1 MLQSN
6 YMDTNNRLLS
16 GIQPTGEIHL
26 GNYLGAIKN
35 WVDLQDQYNCYFFIA
50 DLHAI
55 TIKYDTSKYQDDILS
70 LTATML
76 ACGIDPKKSIIFPQ
90 SKISAHSELC
100 WLLATLIPIAE
111 LQRMTQF
118 KDKSKQNSANVNAG
132 LFLYPVLQAADILL
146 YRPAVVPVGE
156 DQLQHLELTNVIVKK
171 FNHVFGKYFFAVNPV
186 VTRSARL
193 KSLAD
198 PTKKMSKSLGPA
210 HCISFSDNLDA
221 IRKKVMKAVTD
232 TSSEGTSMSAG
243 VINLFNILEAL
254 NPQVGKNLKDDYNN
268 KNLSYAKLKTEVA
281 DAIITLVE
289 PIKKRRAQILTDKAE
304 IRKILDNGAEKA
316 RVSAEQTLL
325 DVKRLMGLV

>member
-1 MLQSN
+1 MN
-6 YMDTNNRLLS
+6 TNNRLLS
-16 GIQPTGEIHL
+16 GIQPTGELHL
-26 GNYLGAIKN
+26 GNYLGAVKN
-35 WVDLQDQYNCYFFIA
+35 WVDLQNQYNCYFFIA

-55 TIKYDTSKYQDDILS
+55 TVKYDTSKYQDNILS
-70 LTATML
+70 LTATLL
-76 ACGIDPKKSIIFPQ
+76 ACGVDAKKSVIFPQ
-90 SKISAHSELC
+90 SRIGAHSELC
-100 WLLATLIPIAE
+100 WLLTTLVPVSE

-118 KDKSKQNSANVNAG
+118 KDKAKQNFNNINSG
-132 LFLYPVLQAADILL
+132 LLLYPVLQAADILL

-198 PTKKMSKSLGPA
+198 PTKKMSKSLGPT
-210 HCISFSDNLDA
+210 HYLSLSDTSDV

-232 TSSEGTSMSAG
+232 TTAGGTTMSAG
-243 VINLFNILEAL
+243 VINLFNILDAL
-254 NPQVGKNLKDDYNN
+254 NPQVGKSLKDDYNN

-281 DAIITLVE
+281 DAVVSLIE
-289 PIKKRRAQILTDKAE
+289 PIQKKRADLLKEKTE
-304 IRKILDNGAEKA
+304 IRKILDHGVDQA
-316 RVSAEQTLL
+316 RVVAEQTLL